1 MLNNYD
7 LIILGS
13 GPAGLTSAIYAKRAG
28 LSVAIIERG
37 IPGGQMNNT
46 MEIENYPGVGIVLG
60 PDLSN
65 KMYSDMQEVG
75 DIEEIYE
82 EVINLKKENG
92 LFKIITNGNIYT
104 SKTVIIG
111 TGSNPK
117 KLDIEGETKYNG
129 RGVSYCAICDGA
141 FFKDKNVIV
150 IGGGDSAIEEAL
162 YLSDIVKNVTIIH
175 RRESLRAKDYLQ
187 KKAFKKA
194 NISFLWNTIPISI
207 KGDNKEV
214 TSLEVKNVKENKEF
228 SIQTDGVFIYVGM
241 DPNNFFVSKELN
253 ILEDNGFVITN
264 ELMETMVGGLYAIGD
279 IRDKKLRQITTAV
292 GDGAIAAQEA
302 YNFIKMK

>member
-1 MLNNYD
+1 MEIGICLTGHRPQGLYGYNNYLLYKKLED
-7 LIILGS
+7 FLYNLIKKEIDKFDLFYLSSGLALGADTCWTKAILRLRKEYPDKIKFYAHIPNFNQARKWINKEDVRFWDYSIKQADKLFVIDEDMKYSHGVALNLRNQSMVDNSNLIIGIYNGIEKGGTFNCLE
-13 GPAGLTSAIYAKRAG
+13 YAK
-28 LSVAIIERG
+28 
-37 IPGGQMNNT
+37 
-46 MEIENYPGVGIVLG
+46 
-60 PDLSN
+60 
-65 KMYSDMQEVG
+65 
-75 DIEEIYE
+75 
-82 EVINLKKENG
+82 
-92 LFKIITNGNIYT
+92 
-104 SKTVIIG
+104 
-111 TGSNPK
+111 
-117 KLDIEGETKYNG
+117 
-129 RGVSYCAICDGA
+129 
-141 FFKDKNVIV
+141 
-150 IGGGDSAIEEAL
+150 
-162 YLSDIVKNVTIIH
+162 
-175 RRESLRAKDYLQ
+175 

-241 DPNNFFVSKELN
+241 DPNNFFISKELN
-253 ILEDNGFVITN
+253 ILADNGFVITN

>member
-92 LFKIITNGNIYT
+92 LFKIITNDNIYT

-111 TGSNPK
+111 TGSNSK

-241 DPNNFFVSKELN
+241 DPNNFFISKELN
-253 ILEDNGFVITN
+253 ILADNGFVITN

>member
-46 MEIENYPGVGIVLG
+46 TEIENYPGVGIVLG

-92 LFKIITNGNIYT
+92 LFKIITNENIYT

-117 KLDIEGETKYNG
+117 KLDIEGETKYKG
-129 RGVSYCAICDGA
+129 KGVSYCAICDGA

-228 SIQTDGVFIYVGM
+228 SIPTSGVFIYIGM
-241 DPNNFFVSKELN
+241 DPNNFFISEELN
-253 ILEDNGFVITN
+253 ILADNGFIITN
-264 ELMETMVGGLYAIGD
+264 ELMETTVGGLYAIGD